1 MCHTQLFSVR
11 LVRRGAYCETGN
23 CFVFPLR
30 AGEPRPDMPETL
42 RRFEVLLV
50 GCNGG
55 RFWGTGGGC
64 SLAWRGSEGSDWAW
78 IDGGVREPEVG
89 VLLLLCCSS
98 VLELSVVER
107 SVRKLARDR
116 LLNSLKFR
124 KDGAILSFL
133 LERRWRCWG

>member
-1 MCHTQLFSVR
+1 MSANLVATGPQGLAAWCIHTHGPETMYAGEGMCPTQLFSVK
-11 LVRRGAYCETGN
+11 LVRRGAYCEMGN

-64 SLAWRGSEGSDWAW
+64 SWAERGSEGSDCA
-78 IDGGVREPEVG
+78 
-89 VLLLLCCSS
+89 
-98 VLELSVVER
+98 
-107 SVRKLARDR
+107 
-116 LLNSLKFR
+116 
-124 KDGAILSFL
+124 
-133 LERRWRCWG
+133 